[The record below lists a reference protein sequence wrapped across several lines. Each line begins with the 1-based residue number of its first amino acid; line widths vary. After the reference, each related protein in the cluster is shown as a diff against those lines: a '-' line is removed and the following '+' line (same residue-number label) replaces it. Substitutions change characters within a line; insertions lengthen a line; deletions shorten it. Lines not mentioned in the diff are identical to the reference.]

1 MQAYNM
7 PAINYELLLFITFL
21 LLQITCVFLTN
32 YQSANVQFYQVY
44 KKNIYL
50 SITPLKK
57 KLLIYLDSLTFI
69 NKQ

>member
-32 YQSANVQFYQVY
+32 YQSVNVHFYQVY
-44 KKNIYL
+44 KKAHL
-50 SITPLKK
+50 
-57 KLLIYLDSLTFI
+57 FI
-69 NKQ
+69 NYTTKKEIINIFT